1 MSSIRFKSFTSGSC
15 GNCYFIGIFDESGA
29 CEAGVLVDA
38 GLSPRRLKKE
48 LAAVGLCFDD
58 FAGLLVTHDHN
69 DHIRSLGSYC
79 KHLRKPV
86 WTPPELAG
94 ALSRHFITGEY
105 YGPCRHT
112 LAPGGNELVPGRIS
126 AQYFAVPHDASCTFG
141 YALLLDGYRIVIM
154 TDIGR
159 MVPHALAFARQADTV
174 VIESNYD
181 LEMLRH
187 GPYPKVLQDRICGGH
202 GHLSN
207 AECAEAIRDFLH
219 QGLRNI
225 FLCHLSEHNNTP
237 QLAFQASSDVLREFY
252 TPCAPS
258 RGMAGYSLTRTGA
271 SAHTSD
277 GTDLQGQRPPRLCPL
292 PRMTASP
299 LFIL

>member
-48 LAAVGLCFDD
+48 LAAEGLCFDD

-105 YGPCRHT
+105 YGPCRRT
-112 LAPGGNELVPGRIS
+112 LAPGWNELVPGRIS

-141 YALLLDGYRIVIM
+141 YALLLDGYRFVIM

-159 MVPHALAFARQADTV
+159 MVPQVLAFARQADTV

-219 QGLRNI
+219 PGLRNI

-237 QLAFQASSDVLREFY
+237 ELAYQTSSGILQEYFRQ
-252 TPCAPS
+252 
-258 RGMAGYSLTRTGA
+258 
-271 SAHTSD
+271 SD
-277 GTDLQGQRPPRLCPL
+277 IRPPRLCPL

>member
-38 GLSPRRLKKE
+38 GLSPRRLEKE
-48 LAAVGLCFDD
+48 LAAEGLCFDD

-105 YGPCRHT
+105 YGPCRRT
-112 LAPGGNELVPGRIS
+112 LAPGWNELVPGRIS

-141 YALLLDGYRIVIM
+141 YALLLDGYRFVIM

-159 MVPHALAFARQADTV
+159 MVPQALAFARQADTV

-207 AECAEAIRDFLH
+207 VECAEALRDFAH
-219 QGLRNI
+219 PGLRNV

-237 QLAFQASSDVLREFY
+237 ELAYQTNAAVLQSSYAETEGRI
-252 TPCAPS
+252 
-258 RGMAGYSLTRTGA
+258 
-271 SAHTSD
+271 
-277 GTDLQGQRPPRLCPL
+277 PRLCPL
-292 PRMTASP
+292 PRMTPSP
-299 LFIL
+299 FFIL

>member
-29 CEAGVLVDA
+29 CEAVVLVDA

-48 LAAVGLCFDD
+48 LAAEGLCFDD

-105 YGPCRHT
+105 YGPCRRT
-112 LAPGGNELVPGRIS
+112 LAPGWNELVPGRIS

-141 YALLLDGYRIVIM
+141 YALLLDGYRFVIM

-159 MVPHALAFARQADTV
+159 MVPQALAFAGQADTV

-219 QGLRNI
+219 PGLRNI

-237 QLAFQASSDVLREFY
+237 ELAYQTSSGILQEYIRQ
-252 TPCAPS
+252 
-258 RGMAGYSLTRTGA
+258 
-271 SAHTSD
+271 SD
-277 GTDLQGQRPPRLCPL
+277 IRPPRLCPL

>member
-48 LAAVGLCFDD
+48 LAAEGLCFDD

-105 YGPCRHT
+105 YGPCRRT
-112 LAPGGNELVPGRIS
+112 LAPGWNELVPGRIS

-141 YALLLDGYRIVIM
+141 YALLLDGYRFVIM

-159 MVPHALAFARQADTV
+159 MVPQALAFARQADTV

-219 QGLRNI
+219 PGLRNI

-237 QLAFQASSDVLREFY
+237 QLAFQASSEILQEYIRQ
-252 TPCAPS
+252 
-258 RGMAGYSLTRTGA
+258 
-271 SAHTSD
+271 SD
-277 GTDLQGQRPPRLCPL
+277 IRPPRLCPL

>member
-1 MSSIRFKSFTSGSC
+1 MKSIKFKSFTSGSC
-15 GNCYFIGIFDESGA
+15 GNCYFLGIFDEGGA
-29 CEAGVLVDA
+29 CEAGVLIDA
-38 GLSPRRLKKE
+38 GFSPRRLKKE
-48 LAAVGLCFDD
+48 LAAEGLGFDD

-79 KHLRKPV
+79 KHVRKPV
-86 WTPPELAG
+86 WTPPDLAG

-105 YGPCRHT
+105 YGPCRSP
-112 LAPGGNELVPGRIS
+112 LAPGWNELVPGRIR
-126 AQYFAVPHDASCTFG
+126 AQYFEVPHDASFTYG
-141 YALLLDGYRIVIM
+141 YALTLDDYKFVIM

-159 MVPHALAFARQADTV
+159 MVPQALAFARQADTV

-207 AECAEAIRDFLH
+207 AECAEALRDFAH
-219 QGLRNI
+219 PGLRNI

-237 QLAFQASSDVLREFY
+237 ELAFQTSSDILQ
-252 TPCAPS
+252 
-258 RGMAGYSLTRTGA
+258 SLYADTEGRI
-271 SAHTSD
+271 
-277 GTDLQGQRPPRLCPL
+277 PRLCPL
-292 PRMTASP
+292 PRMTPSP
-299 LFIL
+299 LFTL

>member
-48 LAAVGLCFDD
+48 LAAEGLCFDD

-105 YGPCRHT
+105 YGPCRRT
-112 LAPGGNELVPGRIS
+112 LAPGWNELVPGRIS

-141 YALLLDGYRIVIM
+141 YALLLDGYRFVIM

-159 MVPHALAFARQADTV
+159 MVPQALAFAGQADTV

-219 QGLRNI
+219 PGLRNI

-237 QLAFQASSDVLREFY
+237 ELAYQTSSGILQEYIRQ
-252 TPCAPS
+252 
-258 RGMAGYSLTRTGA
+258 
-271 SAHTSD
+271 SD
-277 GTDLQGQRPPRLCPL
+277 IRPPRLCPL

>member
-48 LAAVGLCFDD
+48 LAAEGLCLDD

-105 YGPCRHT
+105 YGPCRRA
-112 LAPGGNELVPGRIS
+112 LAPGWNELVPGRIS

-141 YALLLDGYRIVIM
+141 YALLLDGYRFVIM

-159 MVPHALAFARQADTV
+159 MVPQALAFARQADTV

-187 GPYPKVLQDRICGGH
+187 GPYPMVLQDRICGGH

-219 QGLRNI
+219 PGLRNI

-277 GTDLQGQRPPRLCPL
+277 GTDLQ
-292 PRMTASP
+292 
-299 LFIL
+299 

>member
-48 LAAVGLCFDD
+48 LAAEGLCFDD

-105 YGPCRHT
+105 YGPCRRA
-112 LAPGGNELVPGRIS
+112 LAPGWNELVPGRIS

-141 YALLLDGYRIVIM
+141 YALLLDGYRFVIM

-159 MVPHALAFARQADTV
+159 MVPQALAFARQADTV

-207 AECAEAIRDFLH
+207 VECAQALREFVH
-219 QGLRNI
+219 PGLRNI

-237 QLAFQASSDVLREFY
+237 ELALKTSSDVLRELY
-252 TPCAPS
+252 TPS
-258 RGMAGYSLTRTGA
+258 GEMA
-271 SAHTSD
+271 D
-277 GTDLQGQRPPRLCPL
+277 GRIPRLCPL
-292 PRMTASP
+292 PRMTPSP
-299 LFIL
+299 MFVL

>member
-48 LAAVGLCFDD
+48 LAAEGLCFDD

-105 YGPCRHT
+105 YGPCRRT
-112 LAPGGNELVPGRIS
+112 LAPGWNELVPGRIS

-141 YALLLDGYRIVIM
+141 YALLLDGYRFVIM

-159 MVPHALAFARQADTV
+159 MVPQALAFARQADTV

-219 QGLRNI
+219 PGLRNI

-237 QLAFQASSDVLREFY
+237 ELAYQTSSGILQEYIRQ
-252 TPCAPS
+252 
-258 RGMAGYSLTRTGA
+258 
-271 SAHTSD
+271 SD
-277 GTDLQGQRPPRLCPL
+277 IRPPRLCPL

>member
-1 MSSIRFKSFTSGSC
+1 MKTIRFKSFSSGSC
-15 GNCYFIGIFDESGA
+15 GNCYFLGIFNEIEG
-29 CEAGVLVDA
+29 CEAGVLIDA
-38 GLSPRRLKKE
+38 GFSPRRLAKE
-48 LAAVGLCFDD
+48 LAREGLCFDD

-105 YGPCRHT
+105 YGPCRRT
-112 LAPGGNELVPGRIS
+112 LAPGWNELVPSRIS

-141 YALLLDGYRIVIM
+141 YALLLDGYRFVIM

-159 MVPHALAFARQADTV
+159 MVPQALAFARQADTV

-219 QGLRNI
+219 PGLRNI

-237 QLAFQASSDVLREFY
+237 ELAYQTSSGILQEYIRQ
-252 TPCAPS
+252 
-258 RGMAGYSLTRTGA
+258 
-271 SAHTSD
+271 SD
-277 GTDLQGQRPPRLCPL
+277 IRPPRLCPL

>member
-1 MSSIRFKSFTSGSC
+1 MKTTIKFKSFTSGSC
-15 GNCYFIGIFDESGA
+15 GNCYFIGIFGEDDA

-38 GLSPRRLKKE
+38 GFSPRRLKKE
-48 LAAVGLCFDD
+48 LEREHLGFGD
-58 FAGLLVTHDHN
+58 FAGLLITHDHN

-105 YGPCRHT
+105 YGGCRQE
-112 LAPGGNELVPGRIS
+112 LSPGWNELVPGRIR
-126 AQYFAVPHDASCTFG
+126 AQYFEVPHDASYTVG
-141 YALLLDGYRIVIM
+141 YALLLDDYKFVIM

-159 MVPHALAFARQADTV
+159 MVPQALAFARQADTV

-181 LEMLRH
+181 LFMLRH
-187 GPYPKVLQDRICGGH
+187 GPYPKILQDRICGGS

-207 AECAEAIRDFLH
+207 AECAEAIGDFVH
-219 QGLRNI
+219 PGLRNI

-237 QLAFQASSDVLREFY
+237 ELALRASSDVLHGLF
-252 TPCAPS
+252 AP
-258 RGMAGYSLTRTGA
+258 
-271 SAHTSD
+271 
-277 GTDLQGQRPPRLCPL
+277 GTALQDERIPRLCPL
-292 PRMTASP
+292 PRMTPSP
-299 LFIL
+299 LFVL

>member
-1 MSSIRFKSFTSGSC
+1 MKSIRFKSFSSGSC
-15 GNCYFIGIFDESGA
+15 GNCYFLGIFSETGA
-29 CEAGVLVDA
+29 CEAGVLIDA
-38 GLSPRRLKKE
+38 GFSPRRLKKE
-48 LAAVGLCFDD
+48 LAAEGLCFDD

-94 ALSRHFITGEY
+94 ALSRHFVVGEF
-105 YGPCRHT
+105 YGPCRRT
-112 LAPGGNELVPGRIS
+112 LGPGWNELVPGRIR
-126 AQYFAVPHDASCTFG
+126 AQYFTVPHDASYTCG
-141 YALLLDGYRIVIM
+141 YALLLDDYRFVIM

-159 MVPHALAFARQADTV
+159 MVPQALAFARQADTV

-187 GPYPKVLQDRICGGH
+187 GPYPKVLQDRICGGN

-207 AECAEAIRDFLH
+207 AECAEALRDFVH
-219 QGLRNI
+219 PGLRNI

-237 QLAFQASSDVLREFY
+237 ELAYKTSSAILR
-252 TPCAPS
+252 
-258 RGMAGYSLTRTGA
+258 
-271 SAHTSD
+271 
-277 GTDLQGQRPPRLCPL
+277 DLCDLSGERPPRLCPL
-292 PRMTASP
+292 PRMTPSP
-299 LFIL
+299 FFNL